1 MNIYSVTR
9 ANINYYFI
17 PVKYVSAFY
26 YVHFN
31 DLLGCIEFF
40 FTLRYL
46 ISIVTTVIATCLH
59 HWICINSNKSMI
71 LYQY

>member
-1 MNIYSVTR
+1 MNINSVTR
-9 ANINYYFI
+9 ANIIILSLLNMCLR
-17 PVKYVSAFY
+17 FY

-46 ISIVTTVIATCLH
+46 ISIVTTVIATCLR

>member
-40 FTLRYL
+40 YFSIFNFNRY
-46 ISIVTTVIATCLH
+46 
-59 HWICINSNKSMI
+59 NSDCNLFVSLDMYK
-71 LYQY
+71 

>member
-31 DLLGCIEFF
+31 DLLGCIEIFLLF
-40 FTLRYL
+40 D
-46 ISIVTTVIATCLH
+46 I
-59 HWICINSNKSMI
+59 
-71 LYQY
+71 